1 MGVAMLLLGQISAPV
16 PALPPGLGGL
26 LQGLGPLLGQ
36 LRPSP
41 TIEVKV
47 EGTYEVKVSPEDE
60 FVAVVPFKIPAE
72 RRASVERALRS
83 LGASVEGPAFLLM
96 KAGGRVKIVPALPP
110 PQGFPAAL
118 DMVAKVE
125 GTLGRLRAM
134 LPKVVDAIVKSGGSP
149 LPYDERSGR
158 PYAFLWPKNVERT
171 FAEAIG
177 RALEEARMRAG
188 AAARALGTG
197 LGPLVRLTLER
208 VEAKEFSCRGTRG
221 TTLTMVLAEKGP
233 EPIKATVKVSLTA
246 QFETTG
252 PGAPVPAVSPSQH
265 GG

>member
-1 MGVAMLLLGQISAPV
+1 MGVAMLLLGQISAPA
-16 PALPPGLGGL
+16 PALPPSLGGL

-60 FVAVVPFKIPAE
+60 FVAVVFFKIPAKK
-72 RRASVERALRS
+72 RASVERALRA
-83 LGASVEGPAFLLM
+83 LGASVKVLEDDEASPAG
-96 KAGGRVKIVPALPP
+96 AGR
-110 PQGFPAAL
+110 PQRTSAML
-118 DMVAKVE
+118 SMNAKFE
-125 GTLGRLRAM
+125 GTLERLQTM

-158 PYAFLWPKNVERT
+158 PHAFLWPKNVERT

-177 RALEEARMRAG
+177 RALEEARVRAR

-197 LGPLVRLTLER
+197 IGSLVRLTLER
-208 VEAKEFSCRGTRG
+208 ATATFPV
-221 TTLTMVLAEKGP
+221 LTERDRK
-233 EPIKATVKVSLTA
+233 PIEATVKVSLTA
-246 QFETTG
+246 RFETTG
-252 PGAPVPAVSPSQH
+252 PGAPVPAVGPSQH